1 MVLPRHQVRSLA
13 DLACERFIERFAGK
27 FISRKRAQLLAPR
40 VENDSGAVT
49 GNSDKIQK
57 RLAIVDEQFAFKS
70 SLRALAFC

>member
-1 MVLPRHQVRSLA
+1 MQLSPAWRVGAATIERRA
-13 DLACERFIERFAGK
+13 RRFIA
-27 FISRKRAQLLAPR
+27 RKRASLLAPR

-49 GNSDKIQK
+49 GNSDKIQT